1 MFLQQQMLSGFKY
14 ILINMYSDEEKAQ
27 LMEELK
33 EMESLKVD
41 TGDEGKILQEDLI
54 DFMVNSNGDKEDLT
68 FRLELY
74 TYAFKLFSRK
84 SIKIDRNQFYV
95 YLNDSILD
103 YEKIELIKKDLDK
116 FELVIEAV
124 EDDGE
129 ILINLIFTLHY

>member
-1 MFLQQQMLSGFKY
+1 MIM
-14 ILINMYSDEEKAQ
+14 MYSEDEKAQ
-27 LMEELK
+27 LMRELK

-41 TGDEGKILQEDLI
+41 TGDEGKSLQNDLI
-54 DFMVNSNGDKEDLT
+54 DYIENGAGDEYDLVS
-68 FRLELY
+68 RIEMY

-84 SIKIDRNQFYV
+84 EVKLTGNQFFV

-124 EDDGE
+124 EDNSE
-129 ILINLIFTLHY
+129 ILINLNFTYHF

>member
-1 MFLQQQMLSGFKY
+1 
-14 ILINMYSDEEKAQ
+14 MYSEDEKAQ
-27 LMEELK
+27 LMRELK

-41 TGDEGKILQEDLI
+41 TGDEGKILQNDLI
-54 DFMVNSNGDKEDLT
+54 DYIENGAGDEYDLVS
-68 FRLELY
+68 RIEMY

-84 SIKIDRNQFYV
+84 EVKLTGNQFFV

-124 EDDGE
+124 EDNGE
-129 ILINLIFTLHY
+129 ILINLNFTYHF

>member
-1 MFLQQQMLSGFKY
+1 M
-14 ILINMYSDEEKAQ
+14 MYSQEEKNR

-41 TGDEGKILQEDLI
+41 TGDEGKILQKDLI
-54 DFMVNSNGDKEDLT
+54 DFIVNGNGDKDDLI
-68 FRLELY
+68 FRIELF

-84 SIKIDRNQFYV
+84 EVKFENNQFFV

-103 YEKIELIKKDLDK
+103 FEKIDLIKKDLDK

-124 EDDGE
+124 EDNGE
-129 ILINLIFTLHY
+129 ILINLNFTYHY

>member
-1 MFLQQQMLSGFKY
+1 
-14 ILINMYSDEEKAQ
+14 MYTEDEKNK

-41 TGDEGKILQEDLI
+41 TGDEGKILQNDLI
-54 DFMVNSNGDKEDLT
+54 DFITNGNGDKEDLI
-68 FRLELY
+68 FRIELF

-84 SIKIDRNQFYV
+84 EVKFENNQFFV

-103 YEKIELIKKDLDK
+103 FEKIDLIKKDLDK

-124 EDDGE
+124 RDNGE
-129 ILINLIFTLHY
+129 VLINLNFTYHY

>member
-1 MFLQQQMLSGFKY
+1 MIM
-14 ILINMYSDEEKAQ
+14 MYSEDEKAQ
-27 LMEELK
+27 LMRELK

-41 TGDEGKILQEDLI
+41 TGDEGKILQNDLI
-54 DFMVNSNGDKEDLT
+54 DYIENGAGDEYDLVS
-68 FRLELY
+68 RIEMY

-84 SIKIDRNQFYV
+84 EVKLTGNQFFV

-124 EDDGE
+124 EDNCE
-129 ILINLIFTLHY
+129 ILINLNFTYHF

>member
-1 MFLQQQMLSGFKY
+1 
-14 ILINMYSDEEKAQ
+14 MYSEDEKAQ
-27 LMEELK
+27 LMRELK

-41 TGDEGKILQEDLI
+41 TGDEGKILQNDLI
-54 DFMVNSNGDKEDLT
+54 DYIENGAGDEYDLVS
-68 FRLELY
+68 RIEMY

-84 SIKIDRNQFYV
+84 EVKLTGNQFFV

-124 EDDGE
+124 EDNCE
-129 ILINLIFTLHY
+129 ILINLNFTYHF

>member
-1 MFLQQQMLSGFKY
+1 MIM
-14 ILINMYSDEEKAQ
+14 MYSEDEKAQ
-27 LMEELK
+27 LMRELK

-41 TGDEGKILQEDLI
+41 TGDEGKILQNDLI
-54 DFMVNSNGDKEDLT
+54 DYIENGAGDEYDLVS
-68 FRLELY
+68 RIEMY

-84 SIKIDRNQFYV
+84 EVKLTGNQFFV

-124 EDDGE
+124 EDNTADANA
-129 ILINLIFTLHY
+129 IVLTQISDLPHAWNS

>member
-1 MFLQQQMLSGFKY
+1 M
-14 ILINMYSDEEKAQ
+14 MYSEDEKAQ
-27 LMEELK
+27 LMRELK

-41 TGDEGKILQEDLI
+41 TGDEGKILQNDLI
-54 DFMVNSNGDKEDLT
+54 DYIENGAGDEYDLVS
-68 FRLELY
+68 RIEMY

-84 SIKIDRNQFYV
+84 EVKLTGNQFFV

-124 EDDGE
+124 EDNSE
-129 ILINLIFTLHY
+129 ILINLNFTYHF